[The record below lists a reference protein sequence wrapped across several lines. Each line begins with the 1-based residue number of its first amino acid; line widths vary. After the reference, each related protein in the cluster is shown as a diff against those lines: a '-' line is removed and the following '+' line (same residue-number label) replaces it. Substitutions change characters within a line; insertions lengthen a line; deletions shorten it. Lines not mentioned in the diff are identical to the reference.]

1 MTTNLPPVGPFFLD
15 PNDPEA
21 FPDVS
26 LALTEPDGLLA
37 IGGDLS
43 PARLLAAYKRGIF
56 PWYSKGQPIL
66 WWSPNPR
73 AVLYPKEL
81 HISRSLRKTLR
92 RGQFTVTLDH
102 AFAQVIMECAKSR
115 NDQRGTW
122 ITQEMMQAYQ
132 QLHALGFAHSVEV
145 WVNDRLVGGMYGVS
159 LGKVFFGESMFSRLT
174 DASKVAMVYLCK
186 QLERWEFALLDAQVQ
201 SAHLDSMGAIP
212 LARDK
217 FIESL
222 ARHTEQPMPHGTW
235 TFDDDLKQAILRS

>member
-1 MTTNLPPVGPFFLD
+1 MTMNRPPVGLYFLD
-15 PNDPEA
+15 LNNPEI

-26 LALTEPDGLLA
+26 LALTDPDGLLA

-73 AVLYPKEL
+73 AIVYPKEL
-81 HISRSLRKTLR
+81 HISHSLRKTLR
-92 RGQFTVTLDH
+92 RGQFSVTLDRV
-102 AFAQVIMECAKSR
+102 FAQVITECAKSR
-115 NDQRGTW
+115 SDRRGTW

-145 WVNDRLVGGMYGVS
+145 WLDDHLVGGMYGVS
-159 LGKVFFGESMFSRLT
+159 LGKVFFGESMFSRET
-174 DASKVAMVYLCK
+174 DASKIAMVFLCK
-186 QLERWEFALLDAQVQ
+186 QLDRWGFALLDAQVQ

-217 FIESL
+217 FIELL
-222 ARHTEQPMPHGTW
+222 ARQTNQPMQHGTW
-235 TFDDDLKQAILRS
+235 AFDDDLKQAVLRT

>member
-1 MTTNLPPVGPFFLD
+1 LTTNHPPLGPFFLD
-15 PNDPEA
+15 PNDPDA

-26 LALTEPDGLLA
+26 LALADPDGLLA

-43 PARLLAAYKRGIF
+43 PARLLAAYTRGIF

-73 AVLYPKEL
+73 AVIYPKEL
-81 HISRSLRKTLR
+81 HISRRLRRTLC

-102 AFAQVIMECAKSR
+102 AFAQVIAECAKSR
-115 NDQRGTW
+115 SDQRGTW
-122 ITQEMMQAYQ
+122 ITQEMRQAYA
-132 QLHALGFAHSVEV
+132 QLHHLGYAHSVEV
-145 WVNDRLVGGMYGVS
+145 WQDDRLVGGMYGVS
-159 LGKVFFGESMFSRLT
+159 LGKVFFGESMFSRET

-186 QLERWEFALLDAQVQ
+186 QLECWGFALLDCQVQ
-201 SAHLDSMGAIP
+201 SAHLDSMGAMP

-222 ARHTEQPMPHGTW
+222 ARHTDQPMQHRTW
-235 TFDDDLKQAILRS
+235 TFDDDLKQAILRT